1 MFDRDG
7 HILVFSETI
16 HLPEKSLIPGR
27 LVEISVRD
35 TGIGIPEDQLNK
47 IFICFYRVEDN
58 RFSRQ
63 EGTGIGLTIVSEYI
77 KQMGG
82 SIKVSSS
89 PGLGSEFIITIPV
102 TNNAEIEEFV
112 TGHSK
117 GMEKEEGKNP
127 EPETISTV
135 TGRPRLLI
143 IEDNTEL
150 GKYLIRL
157 LGNDYQVLTAENGI
171 REKEKA
177 MVHVNAK
184 RVIFMS
190 LPKPEIWKCC
200 HA

>member
-190 LPKPEIWKCC
+190 LLKPEIW
-200 HA
+200 